1 MATSVL
7 DRPVAVVLTAAGL
20 VYFWLASRLLV
31 SDGPGSALFPMAVGA
46 VWVGGAIRYLIG
58 VWRRP
63 AGDRRAW
70 AEVGREVRQVTVY
83 LLLPLACYLAL
94 LPWLGYPAATFGC
107 AAWMIRTLS
116 ERPQHPLVPLAQ
128 GALVTGVLY
137 LLFGGLLGVALPRA
151 ALTG

>member
-1 MATSVL
+1 ML